1 MVRVCVHDVHRLPDL
16 KTSIS
21 ESHRRIEEE
30 ISSLPPPPADDALF
44 QLITILGN
52 YKKHLESAREGNQ
65 ISDLWPAL
73 HQRFRE
79 FKDHTRSGLTRFY
92 KTNAYEPAIYG
103 SPVHPSSHPED
114 LIDDFKHQTLSK

>member
-79 FKDHTRSGLTRFY
+79 FKEHTQSGLTRFH
-92 KTNAYEPAIYG
+92 KSNPYEPAIY
-103 SPVHPSSHPED
+103 SPLAHLSSHPEALKSD
-114 LIDDFKHQTLSK
+114 VKNQSSSK